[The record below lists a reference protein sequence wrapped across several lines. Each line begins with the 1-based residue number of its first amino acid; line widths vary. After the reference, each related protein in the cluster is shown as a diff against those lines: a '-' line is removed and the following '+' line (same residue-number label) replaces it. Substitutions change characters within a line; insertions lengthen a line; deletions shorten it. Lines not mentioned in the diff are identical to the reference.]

1 MTRACLCLIVSRTSN
16 PPVNSFL
23 LIRLFQPA
31 TSCSVRVWRARHFRR
46 ICANFS
52 VNSQQ
57 RTPANSIS
65 LRAAGR
71 TGSAVHDVD
80 TDEPT

>member
-1 MTRACLCLIVSRTSN
+1 VCQVGTVVSSLRMQPRARML
-16 PPVNSFL
+16 L